1 MMSLQPDYS
10 TLIRKKMRF
19 LSRRLVMPNDLN
31 YANALFGGRALEWI
45 DEEAAI
51 YAICQLETN
60 CLVTKHIGEIS
71 FESPATQGD
80 IVEFG
85 LVTKKVG
92 RTSITVTCLVRNKA
106 SKKTIC
112 LADDIV
118 FVRVDPVTRQPVEHG
133 KTMAG
138 LQSQIELEMKSLNVE
153 SGVTN

>member
-1 MMSLQPDYS
+1 
-10 TLIRKKMRF
+10 MRF

-31 YANALFGGRALEWI
+31 YANSLFGGRALEWI

-71 FESPATQGD
+71 FESAAMQGD
-80 IVEFG
+80 VVEFG

-92 RTSITVTCLVRNKA
+92 NTSITITCLVRNKA
-106 SKKTIC
+106 TKKTIC

-118 FVRVDPVTRQPVEHG
+118 FVKVDPQTRKPISHG
-133 KTMAG
+133 KTLEQLNKQAEV
-138 LQSQIELEMKSLNVE
+138 ELNKLKV
-153 SGVTN
+153 

>member
-1 MMSLQPDYS
+1 MQ
-10 TLIRKKMRF
+10 F
-19 LSRRLVMPNDLN
+19 LSRRLVMPEDLN
-31 YANALFGGRALEWI
+31 YANSLFGGRALAWI

-71 FESPATQGD
+71 FESPATMGD

-85 LVTKKVG
+85 LETKHVG
-92 RTSITVTCLVRNKA
+92 RTSITVSCLVRNKA

-118 FVRVDPVTRQPVEHG
+118 FVAVSPETRQPMPHG
-133 KTMAG
+133 KTAKI
-138 LQSQIELEMKSLNVE
+138 LAHQTKDELKDLKL
-153 SGVTN
+153 

>member
-1 MMSLQPDYS
+1 MEYCEPVYS

-92 RTSITVTCLVRNKA
+92 RSSITVTCLVRNKA
-106 SKKTIC
+106 TKKTIC

-118 FVRVDPVTRQPVEHG
+118 FVRVDPVSRLPVAHG
-133 KTMAG
+133 KTM
-138 LQSQIELEMKSLNVE
+138 K
-153 SGVTN
+153 

>member
-1 MMSLQPDYS
+1 
-10 TLIRKKMRF
+10 MRF

>member
-1 MMSLQPDYS
+1 
-10 TLIRKKMRF
+10 MRF

-60 CLVTKHIGEIS
+60 FLVTKHIGEIS
-71 FESPATQGD
+71 FESPAVQGD

-85 LVTKKVG
+85 LATKSVG

-106 SKKTIC
+106 TKKTIC
-112 LADDIV
+112 YADDIV
-118 FVRVDPVTRQPVEHG
+118 FVQVDPETKTPVPHG
-133 KTMAG
+133 KT
-138 LQSQIELEMKSLNVE
+138 LEMLENQTRDEIRSLNIE
-153 SGVTN
+153 S